1 MTKLSIV
8 YTRAA
13 HGLEAPLV
21 CVETH
26 ISNGLPHLSIVGLAA
41 TAVKESKDRVRSAI
55 INSGF
60 EFPCRRITIN
70 LAPADLPKYDGRYD
84 LPIALG
90 ILIASEQIIVPDLDM
105 YEFAAELSLSGQLR
119 PFKGVLPVAINCRN
133 AARKLIIPVENA
145 FEAAMPQDNTV
156 YPANTLNA
164 VCDHLQGL
172 ALIKKYVFAPDQ
184 NAEQVNLDM
193 LDIHGQTHAKRA
205 LEIAAAG
212 KHSVLLIGPPG
223 TGKTMLASR
232 LPTIMPNLSVDEAL
246 EVAAIY
252 SLGSANLAP
261 KWRQRPFRT
270 PHHTTSAYAMVGGG
284 GNPRPGEISLAHNGV
299 LFLDEFPEFARGVL
313 EQLREPLETGMVTI
327 SRVRQKINL
336 PAKFQ
341 LIAAMNPCP
350 CGNLGNKNKQ
360 CICSVDQITRYQGKI
375 SAPLLERIDLHVE
388 VPLLATDIL
397 TENTKHIGEPSA
409 AIKNRISNALQVQLA
424 RCNKVNSFLSNNEVK
439 TICTLNKE
447 CTQII
452 KRAVEVLNL
461 SARSFYRTLKVART
475 IADLDDSPT
484 IESMHL
490 SEALG
495 YRSKLNVH
503 V

>member
-1 MTKLSIV
+1 MTKLSVI

-26 ISNGLPHLSIVGLAA
+26 ISNGLPHLSIVGLAEA
-41 TAVKESKDRVRSAI
+41 AVKESKDRVRSAI

-90 ILIASEQIIVPDLDM
+90 ILIASEQIIAPEIGA
-105 YEFAAELSLSGQLR
+105 YEFAAELSLSGHLR

-133 AARKLIIPVENA
+133 AVRNLIISPENA
-145 FEAAMPQDNTV
+145 FEAAMPQDNAV
-156 YPANTLNA
+156 YPADSLNK
-164 VCDHLQGL
+164 VCNHLQGL
-172 ALIKKYVFAPDQ
+172 DLISKYVFAPQDT
-184 NAEQVNLDM
+184 AESFNLDM
-193 LDIHGQTHAKRA
+193 RDIQGQKHAKRA

-212 KHSVLLIGPPG
+212 RHSILLIGPPG

-232 LPTIMPNLSVDEAL
+232 LPTIMPQLSVNEAL

-252 SLGSANLAP
+252 SLGAANLAP
-261 KWRQRPFRT
+261 KWLQRPFRA
-270 PHHTTSAYAMVGGG
+270 PHHTTSGYAMVGGG
-284 GNPRPGEISLAHNGV
+284 SNPRPGEISLAHNGV
-299 LFLDEFPEFARGVL
+299 LFLDEFPEFARTVL
-313 EQLREPLETGMVTI
+313 EQLREPLEVGMVTI
-327 SRVRQKINL
+327 SRVRHKINF

-341 LIAAMNPCP
+341 LVAAMNPCP
-350 CGNLGNKNKQ
+350 CGNLGNTGKQ
-360 CICSVDQITRYQGKI
+360 CICSDEQVTRYQGKI
-375 SAPLLERIDLHVE
+375 SAPLLERIDMHVD
-388 VPLLATDIL
+388 VPLLPTEIL
-397 TENTKHIGEPSA
+397 IKNSSHIGDSSSI
-409 AIKNRISNALQVQLA
+409 IKNRVQNALQIQFTRSKKENSYL
-424 RCNKVNSFLSNNEVK
+424 CNNAVK
-439 TICTLNKE
+439 EICTLNKDSM
-447 CTQII
+447 QVM
-452 KRAVEVLNL
+452 KKAVEVLHL

-475 IADLDDSPT
+475 IADLDGSPV
-484 IESMHL
+484 IESFHL
-490 SEALG
+490 TEALG